1 MLVKADF
8 SPLLSPVLAESIGG
22 VKEPA
27 DLLRLPILDPEDDW
41 LDKWFTAA
49 GVRGYSA
56 EGRPASMLGW
66 QSLLGTAAMAG
77 RGVAMLTPALFRD
90 EIDGGRLIQPFPLL
104 ASDGRGYY
112 MVYAE
117 SRRNLPKVRLFRE
130 WMLQATAYMRE
141 PS

>member
-1 MLVKADF
+1 
-8 SPLLSPVLAESIGG
+8 
-22 VKEPA
+22 
-27 DLLRLPILDPEDDW
+27 
-41 LDKWFTAA
+41 
-49 GVRGYSA
+49 
-56 EGRPASMLGW
+56 
-66 QSLLGTAAMAG
+66 
-77 RGVAMLTPALFRD
+77 MLTPALFRD